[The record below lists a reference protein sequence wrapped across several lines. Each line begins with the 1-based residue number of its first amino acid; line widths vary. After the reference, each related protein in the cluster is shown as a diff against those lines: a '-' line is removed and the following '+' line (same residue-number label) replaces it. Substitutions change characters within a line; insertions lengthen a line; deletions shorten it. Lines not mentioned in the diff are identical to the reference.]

1 MKYKKSIILFVIAMT
16 MLLLLPAQVCADS
29 KEKSSL
35 LNYTVKFQVS
45 KGGSLY
51 FDYGE
56 NMSFFLKDDW
66 QDYASSCK
74 VKSNKKYKYS
84 RLVQRNIIVASED
97 GYYFDGFY
105 NKNGKAASLEQTTVD
120 ILRITKKGVYY
131 YDFFPSHDSDTYRKM
146 SKTGYEKLVKTYLK
160 GLYGTSQ
167 YKRMGQE
174 TLYQLPKSDGEYKA
188 VFKKKKTPDQPT
200 PKTLTLTYG
209 SKSFYLLSALP
220 TDYDVTFSSSNGSI
234 LKIDK
239 KTGYVT
245 IKSPGSATIT
255 CKASAGS
262 KTLPAVFS
270 TEVTIRPSK
279 VSSLSAKKTEAKK
292 LLVKWKGNS
301 KNSGYEIQVSNNK
314 SFKNI
319 LAKKTVTSGK
329 TTSTT
334 VKLKSSVCNNYVR
347 IRPYKSSRGKKI
359 YNTYTVCSITK

>member
-1 MKYKKSIILFVIAMT
+1 MKYKKSIILSVITMT
-16 MLLLLPAQVCADS
+16 LLLSLPTQIFAGS
-29 KEKSSL
+29 KESSSL
-35 LNYTVKFQVS
+35 LNYSVQFEVS

-51 FDYGE
+51 YDYGE
-56 NMSFFLKDDW
+56 NLSFFLKDDW

-84 RLVQRNIIVASED
+84 RLVQRNVIVVPED

-105 NKNGKAASLEQTTVD
+105 NKNGKAASLEQIPVD

-146 SKTGYEKLVKTYLK
+146 SKTGYEKLVKIYLK
-160 GLYGTSQ
+160 GIYGTSQ

-174 TLYQLPKSDGEYKA
+174 TFYQLPKSNGEYKA
-188 VFKKKKTPDQPT
+188 VFQKKKKPEQPT
-200 PKTLTLTYG
+200 PKAVTLTYG
-209 SKSFYLLSALP
+209 SKNFYLLSALP
-220 TDYDVTFSSSNGSI
+220 TDYDVTFSSSSSNI

-239 KTGYVT
+239 SSGYVT
-245 IKSPGSATIT
+245 IKSPGSVTIT
-255 CKASAGS
+255 CKASAGN

-270 TEVTIRPSK
+270 TEVIIRPSK
-279 VSSLSAKKTEAKK
+279 VSSVSAKKTEAKK
-292 LLVKWKGNS
+292 LLVKWKGSS

-359 YNTYTVCSITK
+359 YTSYTVCSITK